1 MGCIPPR
8 PRIRLSVF
16 QGSFSPLASHLL
28 LNFTSRITVNMG
40 DFGTTAP
47 YTLSTPVGN
56 SPLQPSASPNEISV
70 LITGFGVSDLH
81 FRMLLVSDPKLT
93 V

>member
-16 QGSFSPLASHLL
+16 QGSLPPLKSHL

-40 DFGTTAP
+40 DSGTTAP

-70 LITGFGVSDLH
+70 LITGFGVGDLH
-81 FRMLLVSDPKLT
+81 FGCC
-93 V
+93 

>member
-16 QGSFSPLASHLL
+16 QGSLPRFAIHLL

-40 DFGTTAP
+40 DSGANAP
-47 YTLSTPVGN
+47 HILSTPVGN
-56 SPLQPSASPNEISV
+56 SPPQPSASPNEISV

-81 FRMLLVSDPKLT
+81 FGCC
-93 V
+93 